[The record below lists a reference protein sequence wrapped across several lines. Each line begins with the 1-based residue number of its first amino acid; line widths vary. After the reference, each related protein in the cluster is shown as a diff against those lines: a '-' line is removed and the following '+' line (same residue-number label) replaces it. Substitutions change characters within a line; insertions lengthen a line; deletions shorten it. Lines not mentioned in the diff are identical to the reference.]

1 MEERKEHI
9 EEKSIDFTDKDFHCL
24 ARKIQSDLL
33 DMGVDCL
40 YCKYAVECSK
50 DFKEKRFY
58 YREVVMD
65 KVTSLLQEKT
75 GVFVSHSNRKLVA
88 KKLLDGSWIEKCPNL
103 MGLFTSKSFEEQ
115 LDILGSQD
123 ILQYVDNQ

>member
-1 MEERKEHI
+1 MEEKQEQ
-9 EEKSIDFTDKDFHCL
+9 KKVSIDFTDKDFHCL

-33 DMGVDCL
+33 DIGVDCL

-58 YREVVMD
+58 YREAVMN

-75 GVFVSHSNRKLVA
+75 GVFVSHPNRRLVA
-88 KKLLDGSWIEKCPNL
+88 KKLLDGSWIEKRPNL

-115 LDILGSQD
+115 LDILHSQD